1 MKKQFFLIATA
12 ALLAATLSCDGLY
25 TIKKET
31 SEKTSLNNYKTIVI
45 GWLKLNE
52 DEWQSYKFKNK
63 DEWLSE
69 IRRINCGILQ
79 KKLQEMLKNRNLL
92 FALSKES
99 AFPVRGDL
107 FISFGDI
114 RIEKNWKLICILS
127 KEKKRISWPK
137 KDHHLEFRKDSLVKL
152 SLDINV
158 CNGLYYELDSNRI
171 LINVKD
177 CSIQCCDGFTALN
190 FADAFPD
197 TFFYKLTVDSLELNS
212 TRYSILMKI

>member
-1 MKKQFFLIATA
+1 MNLINRIFFLIIISFFAT
-12 ALLAATLSCDGLY
+12 SFIVDDDCEE
-25 TIKKET
+25 IKK
-31 SEKTSLNNYKTIVI
+31 K
-45 GWLKLNE
+45 
-52 DEWQSYKFKNK
+52 
-63 DEWLSE
+63 
-69 IRRINCGILQ
+69 
-79 KKLQEMLKNRNLL
+79 
-92 FALSKES
+92 
-99 AFPVRGDL
+99 P
-107 FISFGDI
+107 
-114 RIEKNWKLICILS
+114 IEKNWKLICILS